1 MKQWAQIILSFSLF
15 LQRKISAELK
25 HQLDNAAPK
34 LTEVDIVLQG
44 SDTEVH
50 PWHQFSWLKRSV
62 CVCVFRP
69 RKMSFSLQL
78 VLLKLCKCV
87 ETSFQDLCGVYP
99 E

>member
-62 CVCVFRP
+62 CVCV
-69 RKMSFSLQL
+69 
-78 VLLKLCKCV
+78 CV
-87 ETSFQDLCGVYP
+87 QAKEDEFFTATCFTEAMQVC
-99 E
+99 